1 MKWKVQLFRAYQGN
15 PMDSVG
21 ENNNE
26 EFMREGTRRIKRA
39 ERRSLILCL
48 GLEITT

>member
-1 MKWKVQLFRAYQGN
+1 
-15 PMDSVG
+15 MDSVG

-48 GLEITT
+48 GLEITTYNICICALEFSFK